1 MEQTVNPLLE
11 ARKITDPFIQYK
23 SDLLKAYQGE
33 AAGGIIGRIF
43 SGKREASLLTKEN
56 SELGLLL
63 INQHPT
69 HKDTE
74 SSWSNFTTATFG
86 GERYIGIMKLT
97 EDDWNSSGNFNL
109 LVYFFGEE
117 MARYVRHAWQQMRYQ
132 MYQSGYSRR
141 SFRSPGERHI
151 YFQRQIEFI
160 IHILRKPF
168 NQVYDNGY
176 KYQYFDL
183 DLMEQIRYNHL
194 TGDNNPEVFRVW
206 SSAIDLGNNA
216 VLQLLEDIIYNKAPE
231 GKVTRS
237 IIKALLNS
245 EQPAAWTIVEK
256 LLLAAQRQE
265 GLRQT
270 VLEAMDETSIG
281 ALKHFIRV
289 ILDNDLV
296 RFSSVIRS
304 VDVWAGLGW
313 HSEKEATVR
322 SFLQKAALY
331 LENVDSIPEAVRSDN
346 NADVYMALWA
356 QAVYDVEKTMPYLQ
370 DLCKNGNVEKR
381 TLALFF
387 ASQTAHYK
395 IKMPLYYPLLKDAE
409 LQPLAV
415 VALEI
420 EAMANNNF
428 EYYNQQFPDLFDR
441 LNVLY
446 QRVTIKEKTFE
457 SYIFSWLKIRFERKE
472 LLKALLALVG
482 ESPQRLQVLIGYLED
497 MDSEIKRN
505 LCRKILPDYAGWG
518 PPDQK
523 IKKKPLTESQRSF
536 ALLMLRDRSEFE
548 VGFKALQNEPFSK
561 EELVPFTDWLKRK
574 GSGFRGNII
583 TILLRQD
590 TEKLV
595 PIIEQLLKGDG
606 EQRLAG
612 LDILLQLH
620 KGKRSLAQASGWIEE
635 FRQRKVSPK
644 EEILL
649 SQLTDSD
656 ETKDVSAANGYGIYD
671 PSKCAPV
678 VKPVID
684 KNSRYEQMMARRPY
698 GLSLPMATIKE
709 AMLDLARLIEKHANH
724 EYEVENY
731 MNAREKVLLGN
742 VFRQEF
748 LKKTYGTKEERYR
761 SYPLPEVWSEWH
773 IKWNFEPGDISIL
786 LLACSADD
794 RYYRDQLP
802 AKREFVP
809 ESYLQRLHYYGTPFY
824 GVLAALKVLH
834 PMDQADE
841 FLLGAATRLFAS
853 LGEDELKSKPP
864 EGHYMSHGDGWQHN
878 RSLQLFLNDIDLSA
892 VDATL
897 LPKLWDLY
905 HWRQFS
911 GREENIIYSIPPLM
925 LFCCAYE
932 AGIINEHDMFR
943 ALLNKENIGMLTRKK
958 KYAYDQDFFGRFG
971 FLRGMFDSVRDHL
984 LDIELKRGD
993 TPTSVSPLM
1002 GSLMSLYGIGRLTQI
1017 LAGLGKTTLRKGW
1030 YSYGTS
1036 ATEKQEV
1043 FSVLL
1048 KNCDPLETDT
1058 QEEFN
1063 TAIKSIKVSE
1073 ERLIEAAM
1081 YAPQWQRFVSAYLG
1095 WTGLDTAIWWM
1106 HAHTKTDG
1114 FHAQNAETESEV
1126 ARHSSLDVQEFKDGA
1141 VDKDWFWRAYN
1152 EIGKERWPLV
1162 YDAAKYITDGNGH
1175 RRARIYADVLVGNLS
1190 RKDVTEKISSK
1201 RDQDYVRIYGLAPL
1215 SETDAEKDI
1224 LARYE
1229 FIQEFKKGSRQFG
1242 AQKQASE
1249 AAAVSVALDNLARN
1263 AGYPDPIRLTWAM
1276 ETRQVQA
1283 ILAKETQV
1291 QYDDVVIR
1299 LVIDE
1304 EGQADV
1310 VAFKEDK
1317 QLKAIPVKYKKDVKV
1332 EELNGFKK
1340 TMREQFRRSRKGLE
1354 EAMVRGDVFQRAEI
1368 VNLFS
1373 HPVIARHLEKL
1384 VFIFENREGL
1394 GFYKEGTLVSDQGEA
1409 IGLTNGDTLRIAHCT
1424 DLHRTNSWA
1433 GYQRLAFDQKLEQPF
1448 KQIFRELYLPTPD
1461 EQQERSVSRRYAGHQ
1476 IQPKQTVALLR
1487 GRGWKV
1493 NYEEGLQKV
1502 FHKEGFAAQMH
1513 AMADWFSPADIENPT
1528 LETVSFTDLKT
1539 YKNVSFSSIHP
1550 RVFSEV
1556 MRDVDLVVSVAHAG
1570 GVDPEA
1576 SHSSIEMRA
1585 ALLRETIRLFK
1596 LNNVTVEGTHVLIKG
1611 TMGEY
1616 SVHLGSA
1623 VVHRVL
1629 SGYVSILPVHSQQR
1643 GRIFLPFVDDDPRSA
1658 ELLSKVLLLARDKEI
1673 KDPLILAQLRK
1684 QNGG

>member
-1 MEQTVNPLLE
+1 MEQTANPLLE
-11 ARKITDPFIQYK
+11 RKKIPDPFVQYK

-33 AAGGIIGRIF
+33 AAGGLIGRIF
-43 SGKREASLLTKEN
+43 SGKREPSLLTKDN
-56 SELGLLL
+56 AELGLLL

-69 HKDTE
+69 HKDTA
-74 SSWSNFTTATFG
+74 SDWSNFPTATFG
-86 GERYIGIMKLT
+86 GERYMSIGKLT
-97 EDDWNSSGNFNL
+97 EDNWDSPGNFNL

-117 MARYVRHAWQQMRYQ
+117 TARYVRHAWQQMRYQ
-132 MYQSGYSRR
+132 MYQKGHSRR
-141 SFRSPGERHI
+141 SFRSPDNRGI
-151 YFQRQIEFI
+151 YFQRQIDFI

-176 KYQYFDL
+176 RYQYFDL
-183 DLMEQIRYNHL
+183 DLLEQIRYNHL
-194 TGDNNPEVFRVW
+194 VGDNNQEVFRVW
-206 SSAIDLGNNA
+206 SSAIDMDNEEVFA
-216 VLQLLEDIIYNKAPE
+216 LLEDIVYGKDTE

-245 EQPAAWTIVEK
+245 QKPDAWTIVEK

-304 VDVWAGLGW
+304 VDVWAGMGW
-313 HSEKEATVR
+313 HSEKESTVR
-322 SFLQKAALY
+322 SFLEKAAQY
-331 LENVDSIPEAVRSDN
+331 LDNVDAIPVAIRSEN

-356 QAVYDVEKTMPYLQ
+356 QAVYDVEKTIPYLQ
-370 DLCKNGNVEKR
+370 ELVVNGNLEKR

-387 ASQTAHYK
+387 ASQTYHFK
-395 IKMPLYYPLLKDAE
+395 IRMPLCYAILEDPQ

-415 VALEI
+415 AAPEI
-420 EAMANNNF
+420 EAMATNDA
-428 EYYNQQFPDLFDR
+428 EYYNQHFPDLFDR
-441 LNVLY
+441 LNTVY
-446 QRVTIKEKTFE
+446 QKVTVKEKTFE
-457 SYIFSWLKIRFERKE
+457 SYIFSWWKMRFERKE
-472 LLKALLALVG
+472 LLKALLPLVG
-482 ESPQRLQVLIGYLED
+482 ESPQRLQTLIEYLED
-497 MDSEIKRN
+497 MDSELKRS

-518 PPDQK
+518 PPNQQLNR
-523 IKKKPLTESQRSF
+523 KPLTENQRSF

-548 VGFKALQNEPFSK
+548 VGFKALQDESFST
-561 EELVPFTDWLKRK
+561 EELAPFPDWLKRK
-574 GSGFRGNII
+574 GAGFRGNIL

-590 TEKLV
+590 AGKLV
-595 PIIEQLLKGDG
+595 PVIEQLLKGDG

-620 KGKRSLAQASGWIEE
+620 KEKRSLPQASGWIEE
-635 FRQRKVSPK
+635 FRQRKISPK

-649 SQLTDSD
+649 SQLTVSG
-656 ETKDVSAANGYGIYD
+656 EAKDISAANGYGIYD
-671 PSKCAPV
+671 PKKCAPV
-678 VKPVID
+678 IKPAID
-684 KNSRYEQMMARRPY
+684 KDSLYERLLARRPY
-698 GLSLPMATIKE
+698 GLSKSMATIKE
-709 AMLDLARLIEKHANH
+709 AMLDLSGLIVKHASH
-724 EYEVENY
+724 EYEIENY
-731 MNAREKVLLGN
+731 MNTREKVLLGN
-742 VFRQEF
+742 MFRERVIG
-748 LKKTYGTKEERYR
+748 KTYPTKEEQYA
-761 SYPLPEVWSEWH
+761 SYPLPETWSEWYE
-773 IKWNFEPGDISIL
+773 KWKLEPEDISIL
-786 LLACSADD
+786 VWACSADEKF
-794 RYYRDQLP
+794 YRDQLP
-802 AKREFVP
+802 PKREFVP
-809 ESYLQRLHYYGTPFY
+809 EKYLPTYYHYGNPFR
-824 GVLAALKVLH
+824 GILTALQILH
-834 PMDQADE
+834 PIAQADE
-841 FLLGAATRLFAS
+841 FLLGAVTRLFAS
-853 LGEDELKSKPP
+853 LGKDELQVRPR
-864 EGHYMSHGDGWQHN
+864 EGHYMSHGDGWQQD
-878 RSLQLFLNDIDLSA
+878 RGLRLFLDAIDPA
-892 VDATL
+892 TIDAWL
-897 LPKLWDLY
+897 LPWLWNLY
-905 HWRQFS
+905 HWRQYS
-911 GREENIIYSIPPLM
+911 GREENIQYSLPPLM
-925 LFCCAYE
+925 LFCRAFE
-932 AGIINEHDMFR
+932 AGVINEHDMLR
-943 ALLNKENIGMLTRKK
+943 ALLHKDNINTLTRKK
-958 KYAYDQDFFGRFG
+958 KYVHDHDFFGRFA
-971 FLRGMFDSVRDHL
+971 FLRGMFDSIRDRL

-993 TPTSVSPLM
+993 TPTPVSPMM
-1002 GSLMSLYGIGRLTQI
+1002 GSLMSLYGVGRLTQI

-1030 YSYGTS
+1030 YTYGTS

-1058 QEEFN
+1058 QEDFN
-1063 TAIKSIKVSE
+1063 AAMKSIKVSE
-1073 ERLIEAAM
+1073 QRLIEAAM
-1081 YAPQWQRFVSAYLG
+1081 YAPQWQRFVSTYLG
-1095 WTGLDTAIWWM
+1095 WTGLDAAIWWM

-1114 FHAQNAETESEV
+1114 FHAQNAETESEI

-1141 VDKDWFWRAYN
+1141 VDKDWFWQAYN
-1152 EIGKERWPLV
+1152 AIGKERWPLV

-1190 RKDVTEKISSK
+1190 LGDVTEKIGSK

-1215 SETDAEKDI
+1215 SGTNPEKDI

-1242 AQKQASE
+1242 AQKQTSE
-1249 AAAVSVALDNLARN
+1249 AAAVSVAMDNLARN

-1310 VAFKEDK
+1310 IAFKEDK
-1317 QLKAIPVKYKKDVKV
+1317 PLKAIPAKYKKDEKV

-1340 TMREQFRRSRKGLE
+1340 TLREQFRRSRKGLE
-1354 EAMVRGDVFQRAEI
+1354 EAMVRGDRFQYAEI

-1384 VFIFENREGL
+1384 VFILDNREGH
-1394 GFYKEGTLVSDQGEA
+1394 GFYKEGTLVSDQGEM
-1409 IGLTNGDTLRIAHCT
+1409 IGLTDGDNVRIAHCT
-1424 DLHRTNSWA
+1424 DLHHTNSWA
-1433 GYQRLAFDQKLEQPF
+1433 GYQRLAFDRKIEQPF

-1461 EQQERSVSRRYAGHQ
+1461 EQQEASVSRRYAGHQ

-1502 FHKEGFAAQMH
+1502 FHKDGFAAQMH
-1513 AMADWFSPADIENPT
+1513 AMADWFSPADIESPT
-1528 LETVSFTDLKT
+1528 LETVTFTDLRT
-1539 YKNVSFSSIHP
+1539 YKNVAFSCIHP
-1550 RVFSEV
+1550 RIFSEV

-1576 SHSSIEMRA
+1576 SHSTIEMRS
-1585 ALLRETIRLFK
+1585 ALLKETLRLFK
-1596 LNNVTVEGTHVLIKG
+1596 LDNVVVEGSHALIKG
-1611 TMGEY
+1611 SMGEY

-1629 SGYVSILPVHSQQR
+1629 SGYVSILAVQSQHR
-1643 GRIFLPFVDDDPRSA
+1643 GRIFLPFMDDDPRTA
-1658 ELLSKVLLLARDKEI
+1658 ELLAKVLLLARDKEI
-1673 KDPLILAQLRK
+1673 KDPLILQQLR
-1684 QNGG
+1684 